1 MSRLHPLALIC
12 RLDSLV
18 QLHMDLL
25 SLYPLPELTMVNI
38 YNWLPHVNLFRLHIL
53 LLTVGVCDC
62 CDGSDERNNMEESNN
77 PATGLP
83 YPSLASSWNVQ
94 CPNTCERGVVANHHT
109 TKQAKDTD
117 KKKLKSVIDNKLW
130 LEKNTRKERYAAN
143 QEKRKQNPNSN
154 SQRKPLYERVKTR
167 LYVSLLVFAL
177 GLVLCLPICYCLC
190 CVPAGFYKFRMFLLY
205 LSQKLGLSSVK
216 ASYTLSKDAIDMV

>member
-1 MSRLHPLALIC
+1 
-12 RLDSLV
+12 
-18 QLHMDLL
+18 MDLL
-25 SLYPLPELTMVNI
+25 SQYPLPGLTMVKYPQLVAFWQI
-38 YNWLPHVNLFRLHIL
+38 VIRLYIL

-62 CDGSDERNNMEESNN
+62 CDGSDERNNREESNN

-83 YPSLASSWNVQ
+83 NPSLASSWNVQ
-94 CPNTCERGVVANHHT
+94 CPNTCEHGVVSNHHT
-109 TKQAKDTD
+109 TKQTKDTG
-117 KKKLKSVIDNKLW
+117 KNKLKSVIDNKLW
-130 LEKNTRKERYAAN
+130 LEKHTRKERFASN
-143 QEKRKQNPNSN
+143 QEKRKQKPNSN

-177 GLVLCLPICYCLC
+177 GLVVCLPICYCLC

-216 ASYTLSKDAIDMV
+216 TSYTLSKDAIDMV